1 MDDKI
6 FLQACQDGDLNHIAS
21 QFSIR
26 DGDTMNKLDINVVE
40 KVDGNS
46 GLILAVRE
54 NREDLVTWL
63 LDNTTID
70 VNVANKFGY
79 TALMVA
85 AQNGNTNILD
95 TLLRHQSIDM
105 DKVNKAGRKA
115 EECGRKKHSE
125 TVRNVISE
133 ARKRKSDLFMPE
145 PDEEPLAKV
154 FVPEKRNGVTYIPTA
169 FVAETRAETEEGEIA
184 SADCDTKLNQQES
197 IPTELKT
204 ILTAR
209 LENCLIDLGS
219 PRQNL
224 QLCLEMFKMGSHL
237 GLSDLAAISKQA
249 VLKFLDSE
257 TVFSVLQVRGEHF
270 LLNCLRMF
278 SIISHS
284 KR

>member
-1 MDDKI
+1 M
-6 FLQACQDGDLNHIAS
+6 
-21 QFSIR
+21 
-26 DGDTMNKLDINVVE
+26 
-40 KVDGNS
+40 
-46 GLILAVRE
+46 
-54 NREDLVTWL
+54 
-63 LDNTTID
+63 
-70 VNVANKFGY
+70 
-79 TALMVA
+79 
-85 AQNGNTNILD
+85 
-95 TLLRHQSIDM
+95 
-105 DKVNKAGRKA
+105 
-115 EECGRKKHSE
+115 
-125 TVRNVISE
+125 ISE

-184 SADCDTKLNQQES
+184 SADSDTKLNQQES